1 MSELSKDRVVLDG
14 VSLTLD
20 QIVDVAR
27 KMVRVEI
34 ADDAIRAINK
44 SRQLLEELAREGRI
58 IYGVTTGFGALSNTR
73 IDLDQ
78 QTELQKNLIR
88 SHACGVGEA
97 LSTEFVRAI
106 MLLRLS
112 TLAKGFSGV
121 RFSVVLMIQN
131 FLNHGIHPIIPSKGS
146 VGASGDLAPLSH
158 MALALMGESDVE
170 FHGQIRHASDVLHE
184 LGMSPVSLAMKE
196 GLALNNGTQMS
207 TAVAALVVYDAEYL
221 LKVADIATAI
231 SVEALNGF
239 TQPFDSQIHAARPY
253 VGQIDSAYNI
263 RTILSGSGLVRDNV
277 GNGHAQDAYSLRCA
291 PQVLG
296 ASREAL
302 TFAKR
307 LIEIEINSA
316 TDNPLVFPDSRKVLS
331 GGNFHGQVVGLAMDT
346 TSLAL
351 TIAGNLSERRVF
363 RLLDSKLNNGLPA
376 FLVGST
382 QSPGLSSGLM
392 AIQYTAAALA
402 SENKVIV
409 HPATAD
415 TIPTS
420 ADQEDFVSMSPSAAL
435 KAKRILENTRHVIA
449 IELLSATQALEF
461 RDRTKCGQG
470 TQAAYMKIRE
480 TVPKV
485 TEDRPLA
492 DDINSIGRLI
502 SDNSILQAVESR
514 IGTLR

>member
-1 MSELSKDRVVLDG
+1 MSKDRVVLDG
-14 VSLTLD
+14 VSLTLN

-27 KMVRVEI
+27 KMVQVEI
-34 ADDAIRAINK
+34 ADGAIRAVK
-44 SRQLLEELAREGRI
+44 ESRQLLEELAREGRI
-58 IYGVTTGFGALSNTR
+58 IYGVTTGFGAFSNTR

-97 LSTEFVRAI
+97 LSTEVVRAI

-112 TLAKGFSGV
+112 TLAKGLSGV

-131 FLNHGIHPIIPSKGS
+131 FLNHGVHPIIPSKGS

-158 MALALMGESDVE
+158 MGLALMGESDVE
-170 FHGQIRHASDVLHE
+170 FHGQIRHASDVLDE
-184 LGMSPVSLAMKE
+184 LGMSPVSLTMKE

-207 TAVAALVVYDAEYL
+207 TAVAALVVYDAECL

-239 TQPFDSQIHAARPY
+239 TQSFDPQIHDARPY
-253 VGQIDSAYNI
+253 VGQINSAYNI
-263 RTILSGSGLVRDNV
+263 RTILSGSGLVRGNV
-277 GNGHAQDAYSLRCA
+277 GNGHAQDAYSVRCA

-302 TFAKR
+302 AFAKR

-316 TDNPLVFPDSRKVLS
+316 TDNPLVFADSRSVLS
-331 GGNFHGQVVGLAMDT
+331 GGNFHGQMVGLAMDT

-351 TIAGNLSERRVF
+351 TMVGNLSERRVF
-363 RLLDSKLNNGLPA
+363 RLLDSKLSGLPA

-435 KAKRILENTRHVIA
+435 KARRILENTKHVVA
-449 IELLSATQALEF
+449 IELLSGTQALEF

-470 TQAAYMKIRE
+470 TRAAYVKIRE

-492 DDINSIGRLI
+492 DDITSICELI
-502 SDNSILQAVESR
+502 ADNSILRAVESQ